1 MTVTWSNIIIFFVSH
16 LNISKSCVYQNVV
29 YVSNKIIV
37 KIDEKFRVRTMV
49 DKILNRH
56 SWDNCYAELLSNQCL
71 CDTEIP

>member
-1 MTVTWSNIIIFFVSH
+1 MLCMYLI
-16 LNISKSCVYQNVV
+16 KSLLKSTKNQ
-29 YVSNKIIV
+29 
-37 KIDEKFRVRTMV
+37 FRMITMV

>member
-1 MTVTWSNIIIFFVSH
+1 MTVTWSNITIYFVSH

-29 YVSNKIIV
+29 HVSNKIIV
-37 KIDEKFRVRTMV
+37 KIDVTMV